1 MIKRLFP
8 LVLVAA
14 AASSAVVGCA
24 STVPH
29 ELADARVAYKKA
41 QGSSASQMAPAD
53 LQTAKE
59 ALDRAE
65 RQFSD
70 EGNEQSTRDLAY
82 VAQRKAELAM
92 IQAQLVSASR
102 DKDAAQ
108 QGLLD
113 TATMTAEQR
122 NAQLQQTNQNLQRTN
137 AQLEQ
142 ERTARA
148 EAEKRLKDA
157 MARLNAFAAI
167 KEEPRGMVITLPGGV
182 LFESGKFALLGTA
195 QEKLNQVADALL
207 QNRDATMVVE
217 GHTDSQ
223 GDPKMNQKLSED
235 RAKSVRDY
243 LVSRGIA
250 SDRITSAGFGQD
262 RPVADNKSAEGRAN
276 NRRVEIVVNG
286 GNKGPSTRAAGL

>member
-8 LVLVAA
+8 FFLL
-14 AASSAVVGCA
+14 AASVAPVVGCSSA
-24 STVPH
+24 VPH
-29 ELADARVAYKKA
+29 ELADARVAYQKA

-59 ALDRAE
+59 SLDRAE
-65 RQFSD
+65 RAFKD
-70 EGNEQSTRDLAY
+70 DGNEPSTRDLAY
-82 VAQRKAELAM
+82 VAQRKAELA
-92 IQAQLVSASR
+92 IVQAQLVSAAR
-102 DKDAAQ
+102 DKEQAQ
-108 QGLLD
+108 KGLLD

-122 NAQLQQTNQNLQRTN
+122 NAQLQQSNQNLQRTSQ
-137 AQLEQ
+137 QLEQ
-142 ERTARA
+142 ERAARA

-182 LFESGKFALLGTA
+182 LYESGKSALLPTA

-223 GDPKMNQKLSED
+223 GDDASNMKLSED

-243 LVSRGIA
+243 LVTRGIA
-250 SDRITSAGFGQD
+250 SDRITSVGKGETT
-262 RPVADNKSAEGRAN
+262 PVADNKSPEGRAN

-286 GNKGPSTRAAGL
+286 GNKGPSSKAAGL

>member
-8 LVLVAA
+8 LFLL
-14 AASSAVVGCA
+14 AASVAPMVGCA

-29 ELADARVAYKKA
+29 ELADARVAYQKA

-59 ALDRAE
+59 SLD
-65 RQFSD
+65 
-70 EGNEQSTRDLAY
+70 
-82 VAQRKAELAM
+82 KAELAM
-92 IQAQLVSASR
+92 VQAQLVTAAR
-102 DKDAAQ
+102 DKEQAQ
-108 QGLLD
+108 KGLLD

-122 NAQLQQTNQNLQRTN
+122 NAQLQQSNQNLQRTSQ
-137 AQLEQ
+137 QLDQ

-243 LVSRGIA
+243 LVTRGIA
-250 SDRITSAGFGQD
+250 ADRITSTGLGQD

-286 GNKGPSTRAAGL
+286 GNKGPTSKAAGL